1 MLTGKQWRHR
11 FGIQVSCCFH
21 PGGWWSCMHD
31 PLSLNVLLVIR
42 NRDSNVKLSPH
53 SWPRTVSSHHIR
65 VRLIHTILNPSV
77 LTPRLQLL
85 SGGCRRTTGVRYSQ
99 TCNICQ
105 CYTVAEG
112 AARPRWLEHCHY
124 ARRQQEWPETLA
136 GCANWW
142 GKGIFKYV
150 WCFVH
155 WVTTELDGL
164 LPLAENGLS
173 FIETSAL
180 DASNVESA
188 FQTILTGMP
197 PVL

>member
-1 MLTGKQWRHR
+1 MLSRFTRNEFNLESKSTIGVEFATRSINVDGKTVKAQIWDTGELLLSSRWL
-11 FGIQVSCCFH
+11 VV
-21 PGGWWSCMHD
+21 

-112 AARPRWLEHCHY
+112 AARPR
-124 ARRQQEWPETLA
+124 
-136 GCANWW
+136 
-142 GKGIFKYV
+142 
-150 WCFVH
+150 
-155 WVTTELDGL
+155 
-164 LPLAENGLS
+164 
-173 FIETSAL
+173 
-180 DASNVESA
+180 
-188 FQTILTGMP
+188 
-197 PVL
+197 